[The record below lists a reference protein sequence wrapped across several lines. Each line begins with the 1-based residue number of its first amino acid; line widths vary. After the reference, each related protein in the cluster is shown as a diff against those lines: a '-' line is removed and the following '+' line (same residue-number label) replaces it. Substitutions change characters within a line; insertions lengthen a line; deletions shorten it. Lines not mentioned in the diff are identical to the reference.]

1 MTNKGYTILADMRWP
16 IHTGIGQVQ
25 KSLFE
30 RKPNDINIVDL
41 NVYGRIGHPFS
52 PLRVAK
58 AIKLA
63 QKPRAVFLSVGF
75 IPPLLAC
82 QRSVVFVHD
91 LTHLKYYGPLYKIYY
106 NNILRPLY
114 RRCAAIICPCD
125 YSGAEFYRWSKIRRD
140 RLHVVKVCVGN
151 NFLSNKNTIDLGYKY
166 IIYPGNHR
174 KYKNMVRLV
183 RAYAMSKVMAD
194 GIHLLFTGRE
204 EKQIIKLSRD
214 LGIDDYVHFLG
225 VVSSENMPALY
236 RGALAIVF
244 VSLYEG
250 FGLPILE
257 GMASDVPVITSI
269 SSSMPEVAGGAA
281 FLVDP
286 FSVDAIA
293 AAIKKVTLDQKLR
306 DELIKKGRK
315 RVKDFSWDISA
326 EKFWAVVRD
335 VCATHQA
342 HLSDS

>member
-1 MTNKGYTILADMRWP
+1 
-16 IHTGIGQVQ
+16 
-25 KSLFE
+25 
-30 RKPNDINIVDL
+30 
-41 NVYGRIGHPFS
+41 
-52 PLRVAK
+52 
-58 AIKLA
+58 
-63 QKPRAVFLSVGF
+63 
-75 IPPLLAC
+75 
-82 QRSVVFVHD
+82 
-91 LTHLKYYGPLYKIYY
+91 
-106 NNILRPLY
+106 
-114 RRCAAIICPCD
+114 
-125 YSGAEFYRWSKIRRD
+125 
-140 RLHVVKVCVGN
+140 
-151 NFLSNKNTIDLGYKY
+151 
-166 IIYPGNHR
+166 
-174 KYKNMVRLV
+174 
-183 RAYAMSKVMAD
+183 MSKVMAD